1 MSAWRPTA
9 ALSRALLVGAVAVV
23 VAVLGSEP
31 SVMVLG
37 APLILAATFGLL
49 HRPNSTPQL
58 SMRLDHRSLHEGQGT
73 TSRLHVEDDEDVE
86 QVTRVAAGA
95 AYVAMRPWHG
105 LASRLYARGAPEEE
119 IGPRRWGRR
128 VLGEELVALTSPW
141 AGYRWG
147 PVPLTGNQLRVLPL
161 AAPFDSRAQAP
172 RPVGL
177 VGAHRSR
184 RLGAGTEFAD
194 IRPFRLGDRLRR
206 ISWRVSVRTQEL
218 HVTTSPA
225 EQDSG
230 VLLVVDALGDHGTS
244 GGLEGRASS
253 LDLSV
258 RAASALAEHH
268 IRTGDRVALRV
279 VSFDG
284 SMVRYGAGARH
295 LRIIQD
301 TLAGLRAGELPE
313 AVADRLQLPAAAG
326 TVVFVLSP
334 MLSTAI
340 GTATATLAL
349 RGLPVVVIDTLPE
362 NADPH
367 VPKGVDPVVAG
378 LAWRMRRVER
388 ERVLAGLAAIGAP
401 VIPWRGPGTVD
412 HVVRRLARRSS
423 LPQVGAR

>member
-1 MSAWRPTA
+1 VIGWRPTS
-9 ALSRALLVGAVAVV
+9 ALSRALLVGAVTVV
-23 VAVLGSEP
+23 VAVLAGEP

-37 APLILAATFGLL
+37 APLILCATFALL
-49 HRPNSTPQL
+49 ARPMSWPKLST
-58 SMRLDHRSLHEGQGT
+58 RLDHRSLHEGQGT
-73 TSRLHVEDDEDVE
+73 TSRLQVDVDEDVE

-95 AYVAMRPWHG
+95 AYVAMHPWHG
-105 LASRLYARGAPEEE
+105 LVSRLYRDGAPEVE
-119 IGPRRWGRR
+119 ISPRRWGRR
-128 VLGEELVALTSPW
+128 LLGEELVALTSPW
-141 AGYRWG
+141 GGYRWG
-147 PVPLTGNQLRVLPL
+147 PVELTGNVLRVLPQN
-161 AAPFDSRAQAP
+161 APFDSRAQAP

-244 GGLEGRASS
+244 GGLEGEASS

-258 RAASALAEHH
+258 RAAAALAEHH

-284 SMVRYGAGARH
+284 RMVRYGAGARH
-295 LRIIQD
+295 LRVIQD

-313 AVADRLQLPAAAG
+313 GVADRLQLPATGG

-340 GTATATLAL
+340 GTATATLTL

-362 NADPH
+362 GAGPH
-367 VPKGVDPVVAG
+367 VPSGVDPMIAH
-378 LAWRMRRVER
+378 LAWRMRRLER
-388 ERVLAGLAAIGAP
+388 ERVLAGLAGIGAP
-401 VIPWRGPGTVD
+401 VITWRGPGTVD
-412 HVVRRLARRSS
+412 DVVRRLARRSS
-423 LPQVGAR
+423 LSQVRAR